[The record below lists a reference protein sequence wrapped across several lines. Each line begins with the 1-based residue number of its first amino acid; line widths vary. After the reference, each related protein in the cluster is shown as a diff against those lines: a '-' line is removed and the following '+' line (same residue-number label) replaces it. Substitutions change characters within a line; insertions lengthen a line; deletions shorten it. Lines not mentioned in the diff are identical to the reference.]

1 MEYIV
6 GLPATRRQACHCG
19 EAQDLLVNRIRAEEE
34 LALILDVLLNVLV
47 AQAVQIEHKPHSDH
61 KGACPQAQQLQ
72 LAI

>member
-1 MEYIV
+1 M
-6 GLPATRRQACHCG
+6 
-19 EAQDLLVNRIRAEEE
+19 NRIRAEEE